1 MQVRIRQETGVEFCS
16 SIIPPPSTLT
26 LSNPPSQSS
35 LLGKR
40 IEVTLGDDGWEKAIH
55 GTVVRADEA
64 SNGMVLTFL
73 DDGAV
78 MGWVEGGVWGVRRAP
93 KVEPY
98 RDPNWQSAPFPGAPT
113 SYGCVVPAF
122 PSTPVEKPNTSW
134 QLAFVD
140 EDHVVENARAA
151 TDKYLIDCPLP
162 LHQDAEKNIA
172 GMSTGSG
179 ETDFPSSVG
188 PWVFLPLS
196 GSYEEKGGEWA
207 GWIENAER
215 SWIAFVA
222 RDGMGVVWEERG
234 EGREVKGK
242 PVIFRRDI
250 ATYPLFLA
258 PRQRGNVRKIR
269 SHRGIEI
276 HIDRPMGTIIE
287 GVDPDGKKY
296 VFEQKCDYGFFPSTL
311 GDDGD
316 EFDVY
321 LGSNPLAANVYIIE
335 QLRARSGHWDER
347 KAIIGCDS
355 MDEALELYRS
365 HVHPRMVGRI
375 GTMTHA
381 EFEQTLRDHQ
391 KDYAATKKSA
401 RKPMLPVTHED
412 IAELAEMDAL
422 RAALETAWTMVD
434 ESGEKLG
441 VGEGRMSAKADDVT
455 NFPAEGDNKTVTLR
469 NSKFDRFDVEWAL
482 ELKKKHPKVWDL
494 GGNIRGNKQFDIL
507 SRVQK
512 QGGAPHTAAE
522 EAAIRLREPWAA
534 RHYEDF
540 RPPGVVAQV
549 KWLVVGKL
557 GEQKMKKL
565 LNKEKDRQNK
575 EASLDERSPISFIP
589 PSDDFNPDS
598 EPSSVPPISSEPPS
612 SVQSSL
618 AANEPSAVDPTMV
631 IEPMPPTANTTND
644 VGPLSQRAPTTNPQ
658 NTMSTNAIHNQIHRI
673 ILGTLALSAA
683 GAIQLSADDR
693 DSFRQYLAGDASGAS
708 QHKDADPSRVSWRS
722 GPAAVGVEQRRVVE
736 LKAGTDSI
744 ANIDVENREI
754 TFIASTPSVDSHG
767 EVVAQDWNF
776 ARFEKNP
783 VILWAHNQREP
794 PIGRAVKWWVE
805 NGKVLYI
812 RVKFSQVYAFAQLI
826 FDMIVEGTIRACSV
840 GFIPYEIT
848 REEIDGQLR
857 TVLRRNEL
865 CELSVCPVPS
875 NADAVIPKELAEAAE
890 RCAKAIEQRVVAIAA
905 DNKQAQA
912 PVNGGTIPTGTT
924 TRGAPPA
931 AQATKDH
938 HGGKGR
944 STMPDPIHI
953 KDQVRREGAITH
965 RCSGCGDESQI
976 QVPAIRERWIEL
988 ENRVTTAEAER
999 SAALHTVQEEK
1010 AKRAQAEQAH
1020 AELQVKFT
1028 ALELQPLT
1036 GPDLWNIS
1044 PARVRELA
1052 ELRQRS
1058 GEEAYNAQLAATK
1071 EGCKR
1076 IKDMADENARLKNA
1090 PAVPPTVVPGQA
1102 PVTVVGQG
1110 AAPAA
1115 SPAPAPVAKTA
1126 DPVSGWLNS

>member
-1 MQVRIRQETGVEFCS
+1 MIRREHMHIRIRSEGGAEFRAPLT
-16 SIIPPPSTLT
+16 PPPTT
-26 LSNPPSQSS
+26 LSLNNPPAQSN

-40 IEVTLGDDGWEKAIH
+40 IEVALGDDGWEKAIY
-55 GTVVRADEA
+55 GTVVRADA
-64 SNGMVLTFL
+64 TSGGMAFAFL
-73 DDGAV
+73 DNGTV
-78 MGWVEGGVWGVRRAP
+78 MGWGDEGVWGVRRAP
-93 KVEPY
+93 NSEPY
-98 RDPNWQSAPFPGAPT
+98 RDPNWQSPPFFGAPV
-113 SYGCVVPAF
+113 SYGCVEPAF
-122 PSTPVEKPNTSW
+122 PSSPIEKPTTSW
-134 QLAFVD
+134 QLALVE
-140 EDHVVENARAA
+140 EDHVVANACA
-151 TDKYLIDCPLP
+151 TTNQHFP
-162 LHQDAEKNIA
+162 HRDAIKASSI
-172 GMSTGSG
+172 
-179 ETDFPSSVG
+179 DFPTAVG
-188 PWVFLPLS
+188 PWVILPLS
-196 GSYEEKGGEWA
+196 GTYDGKGGEWE
-207 GWIENAER
+207 GWIEDAER
-215 SWIAFVA
+215 TWIAFLG
-222 RDGMGVVWEERG
+222 RSGMGVVWQERG
-234 EGREVKGK
+234 ANGEVKGT
-242 PVIFRRDI
+242 PAVFHRDV
-250 ATYPLFLA
+250 ATHPLFIA
-258 PRQRGNVRKIR
+258 PRLRGNVKKIR

-287 GVDPDGKKY
+287 GVDPDGKNY
-296 VFEQKCDYGFFPSTL
+296 VFEQKCDYGFFPGTL

-347 KAIIGCDS
+347 KAIVGCDS
-355 MDEALELYRS
+355 LDEALELYRS

-381 EFEQTLRDHQ
+381 EFEQTLIDHQ
-391 KDYAATKKSA
+391 KDCAATKKNG
-401 RKPMLPVTHED
+401 RKPMVPVTHED
-412 IAELAEMDAL
+412 TAELAEMEAL
-422 RAALETAWTMVD
+422 RAAIETTWAMVD
-434 ESGEKLG
+434 ESVKGG
-441 VGEGRMSAKADDVT
+441 GGHVSTKADDVT
-455 NFPAEGDNKTVTLR
+455 NFPAKGDDKSVTLR
-469 NSKFDRFDVEWAL
+469 NSNFDRFDVEWAL
-482 ELKKKHPKVWDL
+482 DLKKKHPKVWDL

-512 QGGAPHTAAE
+512 QGGSPHTAAE

-557 GEQKMKKL
+557 GESKMKKL
-565 LNKEKDRQNK
+565 LNKEKDRVSK
-575 EASLDERSPISFIP
+575 EATLDERAPISFIP
-589 PSDDFNPDS
+589 PSDDFNPNS
-598 EPSSVPPISSEPPS
+598 EPTSVPPVSSQPPS
-612 SVQSSL
+612 SVQATL

-631 IEPMPPTANTTND
+631 IEPMPTANTND
-644 VGPLSQRAPTTNPQ
+644 VGPLSQRVPTIDHQT
-658 NTMSTNAIHNQIHRI
+658 TMTNAIHNQIHRI

-693 DSFRQYLAGDASGAS
+693 DSFRQYLAGDGFDPSGVS
-708 QHKDADPSRVSWRS
+708 QHKDANPSRLPERT
-722 GPAAVGVEQRRVVE
+722 GPSAVGVKQRRVVE
-736 LKAGTDSI
+736 LKAAADSI

-767 EVVAQDWNF
+767 EVVAQDWTF
-776 ARFEKNP
+776 GRFEKNP

-805 NGKVLYI
+805 NNKTLYI

-848 REEIDGQLR
+848 REEIDGQMR

-865 CELSVCPVPS
+865 CELSICPVPS
-875 NADAVIPKELAEAAE
+875 NADAVIPKEIELAAE
-890 RCAKAIEQRVVAIAA
+890 RCAKAIEQKLAAITTT
-905 DNKQAQA
+905 KQSPPPA
-912 PVNGGTIPTGTT
+912 NGGSASTTPT
-924 TRGAPPA
+924 TRGAPP

-938 HGGKGR
+938 HGGKGKAI
-944 STMPDPIHI
+944 MPDPIHI
-953 KDQVRREGAITH
+953 KEQVRRDGAITH
-965 RCSGCGDESQI
+965 RCGGCGDETQI

-988 ENRVTTAEAER
+988 EGRVTTAETER
-999 SAALHTVQEEK
+999 SIALRAAQEEK
-1010 AKRAQAEQAH
+1010 EKRAQVEQAH

-1028 ALELQPLT
+1028 QLELAPLT

-1058 GEEAYNAQLAATK
+1058 GEEAYAAQLSATR
-1071 EGCKR
+1071 EGCKK
-1076 IKDMADENARLKNA
+1076 IKDMADDLVRLKNA
-1090 PAVPPTVVPGQA
+1090 PAVPPTVSQDQT

-1110 AAPAA
+1110 APAA
-1115 SPAPAPVAKTA
+1115 PTAPAPVAKTA